1 MFNSPGKTV
10 AFDRIDDGLAYCSI
24 IQNLPFESDNFPCV
38 QTMRMTIM
46 NVDDDSDD
54 DDDC

>member
-24 IQNLPFESDNFPCV
+24 IQNLPFESDSFPCV